1 MSDFTIEPGFHEFIA
16 RIKALP
22 EAEKAKMREQLMAEA
37 RSGKTVAPAPGKP

>member
-1 MSDFTIEPGFHEFIA
+1 MDHFAIELGFKEFVA

-37 RSGKTVAPAPGKP
+37 RAPKPVAGKTNA